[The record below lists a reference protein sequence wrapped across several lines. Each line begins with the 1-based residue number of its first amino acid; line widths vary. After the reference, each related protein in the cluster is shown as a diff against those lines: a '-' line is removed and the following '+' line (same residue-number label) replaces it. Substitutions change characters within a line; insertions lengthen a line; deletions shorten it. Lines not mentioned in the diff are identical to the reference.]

1 MKKGCKHLE
10 NENKDILSNSPK
22 IDEEICETKPEPEE
36 QIEEQVEQQIEQPII
51 ETIEENEK
59 QEPTV
64 TFSTVTEAD
73 KQSSNGIKVFFSII
87 AVAVL
92 LVIAVSTGFIFGKN
106 TSNSIKPPVFNTY

>member
-59 QEPTV
+59 QER
-64 TFSTVTEAD
+64 ERR
-73 KQSSNGIKVFFSII
+73 I
-87 AVAVL
+87 AAERRRSARRHL
-92 LVIAVSTGFIFGKN
+92 NK
-106 TSNSIKPPVFNTY
+106 